1 MARIGPCV
9 ACGNAIGGSPK
20 RCPHCGQKWP
30 HGRMKQMSAPARLL
44 LGIVGFIVIMAIG
57 LCAG

>member
-1 MARIGPCV
+1 MVQIDLCV
-9 ACGNAIGGSPK
+9 ACGNAIGGSTK

-30 HGRMKQMSAPARLL
+30 HGRMNQMSAPAK
-44 LGIVGFIVIMAIG
+44 VFFVIVIFIMIMLSG